1 MSKNFELLQ
10 KLGSDHK
17 VFDIENSVA
26 ATPKDSVPP
35 SAPPSHLQGAELQQI
50 TELVQ
55 RLNLQAGADAPR
67 MIVFTGLEPSSG
79 CSWVCACTGETLASQ
94 VSGSVCVVDT
104 DLRAPGLHNHFGM
117 TNSRGLS
124 DALQGAESIRHFVQA
139 TSRHN
144 VQLLSSGSGAENV
157 QGLLSSGRM
166 RLRMTELRSRYDYV
180 LINAAPL
187 SVSDD
192 AIMLGPLADGVVLV
206 LKANSSRRE
215 TARKAVENLQ
225 AAQVKVLGAV
235 LNQRTFP
242 IPEKIYKKL

>member
-1 MSKNFELLQ
+1 
-10 KLGSDHK
+10 
-17 VFDIENSVA
+17 
-26 ATPKDSVPP
+26 
-35 SAPPSHLQGAELQQI
+35 
-50 TELVQ
+50 
-55 RLNLQAGADAPR
+55 
-67 MIVFTGLEPSSG
+67 
-79 CSWVCACTGETLASQ
+79 
-94 VSGSVCVVDT
+94 
-104 DLRAPGLHNHFGM
+104 
-117 TNSRGLS
+117 
-124 DALQGAESIRHFVQA
+124 
-139 TSRHN
+139 
-144 VQLLSSGSGAENV
+144 
-157 QGLLSSGRM
+157 M